1 MHGDVSG
8 KSARGVTELLA
19 GGLAGQMALA
29 CLAVCDASM
38 CARMCA
44 CLLCRL
50 EAWLVA
56 AVRTDS
62 VPMLWARFT
71 TFPNTPDS
79 LKEREEHEIERGRE
93 RERERERK
101 RESQNLLCWLAV
113 GWMASSRL
121 AGRLVVSLAG

>member
-1 MHGDVSG
+1 MSG
-8 KSARGVTELLA
+8 KLARGVTELLA
-19 GGLAGQMALA
+19 GELAGQMAPA
-29 CLAVCDASM
+29 CLSVWDASM
-38 CARMCA
+38 CAGIRA

-71 TFPNTPDS
+71 TFPNTPHR
-79 LKEREEHEIERGRE
+79 LRERGEYEVE
-93 RERERERK
+93 RGIERERK